1 MTVRGLSL
9 AFIALWL
16 ALGAYFALQGVTMK
30 LGTISSPGTGFVP
43 FFVGL
48 VLIFFAVLSAIPL
61 VISLRV
67 TESERLPIG
76 RLRDPAIVVVAMVAY
91 ALALERAGFIVS
103 TVVLLLLLAWL
114 VGRVTFVRAALLA
127 VLATL
132 FCYVVFGS
140 WLGVRLP

>member
-1 MTVRGLSL
+1 MTVRALSL

-16 ALGAYFALQGVTMK
+16 GLGVYFALQGVTMK
-30 LGTISSPGTGFVP
+30 LGTISSPGTGFMP

-61 VISLRV
+61 LISLRL

-103 TVVLLLLLAWL
+103 TVLLILLLARF
-114 VGRVTFVRAALLA
+114 VGRTTFVRASVLA

-132 FCYVVFGS
+132 FCQVVFGA

>member
-16 ALGAYFALQGVTMK
+16 ALGVYFAAQGVTMK
-30 LGTISSPGTGFVP
+30 LGTISSPGTGFMP
-43 FFVGL
+43 FFIGL
-48 VLIFFAVLSAIPL
+48 VLIAFAVLSAVPL
-61 VISLRV
+61 LISLRV

-76 RLRDPAIVVVAMVAY
+76 RLRDPAIVIVAMIAY
-91 ALALERAGFIVS
+91 ALALERAGFVAS
-103 TVVLLLLLAWL
+103 TVVLILLLAWL
-114 VGRVTFVRAALLA
+114 VGRLPLVRAALLA